1 MSGEELKIVC
11 HECGEWVA
19 PYEYNSSDGEA
30 WFLNG
35 RFWGEIRVKC
45 PHCGYHNYVSF
56 GIEKARV
63 LEVK

>member
-11 HECGEWVA
+11 YECGEWVT
-19 PYEYNSSDGEA
+19 PYEYNSYDGEA

-35 RFWGEIRVKC
+35 RFFGEIKVQC

-56 GIEKARV
+56 GIKKACI